1 MKNLLSTLFNHERYQ
16 TISIIA
22 CALLLLWFYGCEPKC
37 QSILN
42 TETKVSR
49 AELETE
55 IDIFIAKA
63 NAGYTSLEQ
72 QEQLRQL
79 LFEQALQSAATGA
92 FNPIALM
99 TSVGAILGLGATA
112 DNIRKRK
119 EIKRL
124 ST

>member
-16 TISIIA
+16 TISVIA
-22 CALLLLWFYGCEPKC
+22 CALLLIWFYGCEPMC
-37 QSILN
+37 ESTLFPG
-42 TETKVSR
+42 TKISR
-49 AELETE
+49 AELDSE
-55 IDIFIAKA
+55 IDIFITKV
-63 NAGYTSLEQ
+63 NTGYATLEQ
-72 QEQLRQL
+72 KEQLRQL